1 MSLYVHGWD
10 IHIEWRVTGGT
21 RVARVYLFPA
31 LPRQPGA
38 GRVAALRVAARRV
51 AARPVDAA
59 SADRLTGESAIG

>member
-38 GRVAALRVAARRV
+38 GRVAALRVAAR
-51 AARPVDAA
+51 PVDAA